1 MPSYSFDVTTG
12 VELQE
17 VDNAVNQALKE
28 VAQRYDF
35 KGTNCTID
43 FDRAGGALKLEADDD
58 FRMKSL
64 FDVLQGKLI
73 RRKVPVKNL
82 DVGTDE
88 PASGSRV
95 RRVVTLKQG
104 IPVETGRAIV
114 KDVKDQKMKKVQV
127 AIQGEQLRVSSPSKD
142 SLQEVMSFLR
152 DQDYGLELQFGN
164 YR

>member
-12 VELQE
+12 VDLQE

-28 VAQRYDF
+28 VTQRYDF

-43 FDRAGGALKLEADDD
+43 FDRAGGTLKLEADDD
-58 FRMKSL
+58 FRMQSL

-82 DVGTDE
+82 DIGVDE
-88 PASGSRV
+88 AASGGRV
-95 RRVVTLKQG
+95 RRLITLKQG
-104 IPVETGRAIV
+104 IPTDTGRAIV

-142 SLQEVMSFLR
+142 ALQEVMAFLR
-152 DQDYGLELQFGN
+152 SQDYGLELQFGN